1 MTELSTS
8 DFRTARDALI
18 DEGFRLGRDD
28 AIQAADL
35 LTTAGFSILAVT
47 LGLDNAREALPHMM
61 ASFLDDLPT
70 PN

>member
-1 MTELSTS
+1 MTELSTEG
-8 DFRTARDALI
+8 FRTARDALI

-47 LGLDNAREALPHMM
+47 LGLENAREAMPLMV
-61 ASFLDDLPT
+61 ASFLDELPT
-70 PN
+70 RN